1 MTAAVRIAA
10 VGDLIVDRPDPDRF
24 FDPARELLGRA
35 DLVIGQLEVPH
46 ATTTAVATVD
56 VPAPPADPAHLA
68 AVRRGGFD
76 VLTLAGNHIADAG
89 GEGIA
94 ETIAAAR
101 AAGMITTGAGADLA
115 AASIPAV
122 VERAGIR
129 IGVLSFNCVGPTDS
143 WATSRRPGGAYV
155 QVITHYE
162 PIGANPGGPPR
173 VHTFADPESL
183 DRMRQ
188 TVRDRAKEVDVLIVA
203 LHKGLVHTP
212 AALAAY
218 ELEVAHAAVDAGA
231 AAVVSHHAHILRG
244 VELYRGCPI
253 FHGLGNFVT
262 VTDAL
267 TPSFAD
273 VEEQRR
279 WAQRRRTL
287 FGFDPDPRLPGW
299 YPFHPESRNT
309 MIAVLDVSADG
320 SIAAGLVPCWIDE
333 DARPVPWGGA
343 DGGTAVLRYIRD
355 ITRAA
360 GFRVR
365 FAEDGDVVGIHP
377 LEQGEHEE

>member
-10 VGDLIVDRPDPDRF
+10 VGDLIVDRPEPDGF
-24 FDPARELLGRA
+24 FDPSRELLGAA

-68 AVRRGGFD
+68 AVRRAGFD
-76 VLTLAGNHIADAG
+76 ILTLAGNHIADSG

-94 ETIAAAR
+94 ETIAAAEG
-101 AAGMITTGAGADLA
+101 AGMITTGAGADLA
-115 AASIPAV
+115 AATVPAI
-122 VERAGIR
+122 VERSGIR

-143 WATSRRPGGAYV
+143 WATSRRPGAAYV

-173 VHTFADPESL
+173 VHTFADLESL
-183 DRMRQ
+183 ELMRQ
-188 TVRDRAKEVDVLIVA
+188 TVRARASEVDVLIVA

-212 AALAAY
+212 TELAAY
-218 ELEVAHAAVDAGA
+218 ELEVAHAAIDAGA
-231 AAVVSHHAHILRG
+231 GAVVSHHAHILHG

-273 VEEQRR
+273 VDEQRR
-279 WAQRRRTL
+279 WAQRRRKL
-287 FGFDPDPRLPGW
+287 FGFEPDPRLPSW

-309 MIAVLDVSADG
+309 IVAVLDVSADG
-320 SIAAGLVPCWIDE
+320 TITPGLVPCWIDE
-333 DARPVPWGGA
+333 GGRPVPWGGP
-343 DGGTAVLRYIRD
+343 DGGAAVVRYIRD
-355 ITRAA
+355 ITEAA
-360 GFRVR
+360 GFATR
-365 FAEDGDVVGIHP
+365 FAEGGDVVGIQT
-377 LEQGEHEE
+377 LS